1 MSEASAAGSTSA
13 TRTTDDARMAEAIRV
28 AAGARLV
35 ARPNPWVGAVVVTR
49 DGRVA
54 TGATAAPGGPH
65 AEVAALAAAGDARGA
80 TLYCTLEPC
89 AHVGRTGPC
98 ADAIVAAGVTRVV
111 VGVEDPDAR
120 VRGRG
125 IACLRE
131 AGVDVTLGVRAD
143 EVAAQLAPYLHHRS
157 TGRPWVVAKMA
168 ATLDG
173 RTADAAGASRW
184 ITGEAAR
191 RRVHALRAESDAVL
205 VGAGTVRADDPALTT
220 RDAEGPSPRRV
231 VLGAAPAGARVHPC
245 TEWRGEL
252 EPLLD
257 RLGGEGVL
265 QLLVEGG
272 ARTLGAFHARGLVD
286 RYVVHV
292 APAIMGGRDGAP
304 LVDGDAS
311 RAMADLWRGRLVA
324 ATPLGD
330 DVELV
335 VEPAGRRAARPAG
348 APA

>member
-1 MSEASAAGSTSA
+1 MGEATMTGTHGA
-13 TRTTDDARMAEAIRV
+13 TDDAHMAEAIRL
-28 AAGARLV
+28 AWGARLV

-98 ADAIVAAGVTRVV
+98 ADAIVAAGAARVV
-111 VGVEDPDAR
+111 VGIEDPDVR

-125 IACLRE
+125 IARLRE
-131 AGVDVTLGVRAD
+131 AGVEVTLGVRAD
-143 EVAAQLAPYLHHRS
+143 EVTAQLAPYLHHRR

-184 ITGEAAR
+184 ITGDAAR

-272 ARTLGAFHARGLVD
+272 ARTLGAFHSRGLVD
-286 RYVVHV
+286 RYVVHL

-324 ATPLGD
+324 ATPMGD
-330 DVELV
+330 DVEIV
-335 VEPAGRRAARPAG
+335 VEPTDRRAAESAG
-348 APA
+348 ARA